1 MVRFNDTKGKII
13 NLDYIEKI
21 DFDPIV
27 IEFEEGNFRY
37 IRFDFVSGNN
47 YTLKYTDLNKYYKD
61 KQYLENNLI
70 VDIK

>member
-1 MVRFNDTKGKII
+1 MVRFNDTKKKII

-27 IEFEEGNFRY
+27 IDLEEGNFRY

-47 YTLKYTDLNKYYKD
+47 CTLKYTDLNKYYKD

>member
-1 MVRFNDTKGKII
+1 MVRFNDTKRKII

-27 IEFEEGNFRY
+27 IDLEEGNFRY